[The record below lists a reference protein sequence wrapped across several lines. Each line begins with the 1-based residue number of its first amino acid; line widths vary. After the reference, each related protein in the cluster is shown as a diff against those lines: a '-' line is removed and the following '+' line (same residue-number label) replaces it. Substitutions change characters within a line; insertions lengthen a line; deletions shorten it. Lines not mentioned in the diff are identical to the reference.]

1 MVSFWIVGYLAVY
14 FENLKG
20 SYMPKSAKLSQR
32 ALVEFIGTLIFVFVG
47 AGSVVAVHFLSPTYP
62 GLLVIALA
70 NGLGLALAITF
81 AMNISGGHMN
91 PAVTIGMLVTKNIKA
106 LDAFVYIIAQVVG
119 AAVGALLL
127 VALMP
132 AAAGTAVSYGASA
145 LSSSITLIQGIG
157 LEALLTAFLVFMV
170 FGTIVDK
177 RAPKIGG
184 FGVGLIVALDAIV
197 AGPLTGAAMNP
208 ARAIGPMIAAM
219 SFSNWYVYW
228 IGPIIGGIVAA
239 VVYTYCIRQR

>member
-1 MVSFWIVGYLAVY
+1 MA
-14 FENLKG
+14 KT
-20 SYMPKSAKLSQR
+20 AKLSQR

-70 NGLGLALAITF
+70 NGIGLALAITF

-106 LDAFVYIIAQVVG
+106 LDSLVYIIAQVLG
-119 AAVGALLL
+119 ATVGALLL

-132 AAAGTAVSYGASA
+132 AAAGAAVSYGAPA
-145 LSSSITLIQGIG
+145 LAPSVGLLQGIA
-157 LEALLTAFLVFMV
+157 LEAVMTAFLVFMV
-170 FGTIVDK
+170 FGTAVDK

-184 FGVGLIVALDAIV
+184 FGVGLIVVLDAIV
-197 AGPLTGAAMNP
+197 GGPLTGAAMNP
-208 ARAIGPMIAAM
+208 ARAIGPMIASM
-219 SFSNWYVYW
+219 SFANWYVYW
-228 IGPIIGGIVAA
+228 IGPIIGAVVAA
-239 VVYTYCIRQR
+239 LIYSYCIQE

>member
-1 MVSFWIVGYLAVY
+1 
-14 FENLKG
+14 
-20 SYMPKSAKLSQR
+20 MPKTAKLSQR

-62 GLLVIALA
+62 GLLIIALA
-70 NGLGLALAITF
+70 NGIGLALAITF

-106 LDAFVYIIAQVVG
+106 LDALAYIIAQVLG
-119 AAVGALLL
+119 ATIGALLL
-127 VALMP
+127 VALLP
-132 AAAGTAVSYGASA
+132 AAAGAAVSYGAPS
-145 LSSSITLIQGIG
+145 LSSSITLWQGIG
-157 LEALLTAFLVFMV
+157 LEALLTMFLVFMV
-170 FGTIVDK
+170 FGTAVDK

-208 ARAIGPMIAAM
+208 ARAIGPMIASM
-219 SFSNWYVYW
+219 SFANWYVYW
-228 IGPIIGGIVAA
+228 IGPIIGAVVAA
-239 VVYTYCIRQR
+239 LIYTYCIQQK